1 MHDAKK
7 KPSKKNSQTRA
18 AHYLVNNC
26 KLLAMSFR
34 ANSHEINPG
43 KVVHKSGHL
52 GTFPIA
58 VHARRKK
65 QRSCEPSVTSSIQ
78 LDISPVLPWD
88 RVSVD
93 NGRLFR
99 TFHLQGFTFRNYVFF
114 CSRFFL
120 FPLFQARLCSVLGTS
135 GTSTFSRLRG
145 GNPSTRPR
153 ATTNTRSMT
162 RNSALPRP
170 PIGFVCIQ

>member
-1 MHDAKK
+1 
-7 KPSKKNSQTRA
+7 
-18 AHYLVNNC
+18 
-26 KLLAMSFR
+26 MSFR

-99 TFHLQGFTFRNYVFF
+99 TFHLQGFTFRNSV
-114 CSRFFL
+114 FFL
-120 FPLFQARLCSVLGTS
+120 FTIFSSSAFSGKVVLRS
-135 GTSTFSRLRG
+135 WYERNKHIFPASRWE
-145 GNPSTRPR
+145 PFDPTKSYDKYT
-153 ATTNTRSMT
+153 
-162 RNSALPRP
+162 
-170 PIGFVCIQ
+170 VHDKK